1 MLLKRLVD
9 SLPAELAT
17 LVPEL
22 DSAGIKTTESLI
34 FSSPSTVLRL
44 VPILSTIQLD
54 CLVSICVRLTA
65 PEGISADEV
74 EEVDGGWKGFG
85 IDILDDMFGKWDGI
99 GVIELAGP
107 RKVGKSLLALHASLR
122 ILASDPE
129 AICTWIDTE
138 GSFSP
143 ERANMILEEWHVDE
157 PNLILERIVVINAFK
172 LEDMFEAISQIRN
185 PNDDLDQRETKVL
198 VVDTIFTHF
207 KDLLS
212 ATSAQGHADLITLME
227 EIAEITYSKGM
238 VSFIIN
244 STASSHPT
252 NPQSSFNKMDI
263 KPALGVSF
271 TFTTDIT
278 LLIQETGRIFGLTDA
293 EEKERIRNKP
303 GLRGLV
309 EVIRSRICHTGNW
322 TVFETDGVKL
332 FDIVP
337 PHEIDEKTTRISAGL
352 PTGPY
357 RPKIGSLAQTLIP

>member
-185 PNDDLDQRETKVL
+185 
-198 VVDTIFTHF
+198 
-207 KDLLS
+207 DLLS

>member
-9 SLPAELAT
+9 SLPAELAF
-17 LVPEL
+17 LIPEL

-34 FSSPSTVLRL
+34 FSSPSAILSL
-44 VPILSTIQLD
+44 APILSNIQLEY
-54 CLVSICVRLTA
+54 LISTCVRLTA
-65 PEGISADEV
+65 PDCISGDTYEEIEGS
-74 EEVDGGWKGFG
+74 WKGFG
-85 IDILDDMFGKWDGI
+85 IVSLDELFERWDGV

-122 ILASDPE
+122 ILASDEE
-129 AICTWIDTE
+129 AMCTWVDTE

-143 ERANMILEEWHVDE
+143 ERAKMILEEWHIDE

-172 LEDMFEAISQIRN
+172 LEDVFEAISQLKYSLDN
-185 PNDDLDQRETKVL
+185 PDARETKVL

-227 EIAEITYSKGM
+227 EIAEISYSQGM

-244 STASSHPT
+244 STASSYPT

-263 KPALGVSF
+263 KPALGASF
-271 TFTTDIT
+271 TFTTDMT
-278 LLIQETGRIFGLTDA
+278 LLIQETGRVFGMIDA
-293 EEKERIRNKP
+293 EEKERIRSKP

-309 EVIRSRICHTGNW
+309 EVIRSRIARTGAW
-322 TVFETDGVKL
+322 TVFETDGIGM
-332 FDIVP
+332 FDVTP
-337 PHEIDEKTTRISAGL
+337 PHEVDERTTRISAGL
-352 PTGPY
+352 PTGPD

>member
-1 MLLKRLVD
+1 MLLKRLAD
-9 SLPAELAT
+9 TLPAELAS
-17 LVPEL
+17 LIPEL

-34 FSSPSTVLRL
+34 FSSPSTIFSL
-44 VPILSTIQLD
+44 VPILSNIQLEY
-54 CLVSICVRLTA
+54 LISTCVRLTG
-65 PEGISADEV
+65 PDCISGDAYEEV
-74 EEVDGGWKGFG
+74 EGSWQRFG
-85 IDILDDMFGKWDGI
+85 IDSLDELLKGWDGV

-143 ERANMILEEWHVDE
+143 ERAKMILEEWHIDE
-157 PNLILERIVVINAFK
+157 PNSVLERMVVINAFK
-172 LEDMFEAISQIRN
+172 LEDMFETISQLKNSI
-185 PNDDLDQRETKVL
+185 DDPDARETRIL

-227 EIAEITYSKGM
+227 EIAEITYSRGM

-244 STASSHPT
+244 STASSFPT

-263 KPALGVSF
+263 KPALGASF
-271 TFTTDIT
+271 TFTTDMT
-278 LLIQETGRIFGLTDA
+278 LLIQETGRVFGLIDA
-293 EEKERIRNKP
+293 EEKERIRSKP

-309 EVIRSRICHTGNW
+309 EVIRSRMSGTGAW
-322 TVFETDGVKL
+322 TVFETDGIRM
-332 FDIVP
+332 FDVTP
-337 PHEIDEKTTRISAGL
+337 PHEVDERTTRISEGL